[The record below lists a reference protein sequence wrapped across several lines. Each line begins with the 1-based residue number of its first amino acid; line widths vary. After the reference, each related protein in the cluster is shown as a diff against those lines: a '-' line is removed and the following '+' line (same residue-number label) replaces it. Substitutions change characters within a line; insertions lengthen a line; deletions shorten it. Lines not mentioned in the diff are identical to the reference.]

1 MQNKSTPFRIGLG
14 LAVLVTISVCAYAA
28 QRMTSLQIG
37 PNPSTT
43 NIDLQSDGDIVSQG
57 TVTADA
63 FVGDG
68 SGLTGIAG
76 SGDVDGPASATDNA
90 VARFDDVTGKLIQ
103 NSAVTIA
110 DTNGTITTPGDLV
123 LQERA
128 DHASTPAA
136 GNGYL
141 WVRNDTPS
149 SLIFT
154 DDAGTDTELGAAGGG
169 IADGSTLS
177 TGLTFPNTGL
187 HILDTNASHD
197 LIIAP
202 GSDLAADRT
211 LTVTT
216 GDANRTLTMSGDAT
230 ISGTNSGDVS
240 LAGTPDYITI
250 SNQVITRGQID
261 LTTDVTGELPDANV
275 SNTLTASK
283 FIGSGSTTDAV
294 DIATAEIAGTLP
306 VANGG
311 TGATTLAGANIAVTT
326 GNLSQF
332 ASTTS
337 SQLSGVLSDETG
349 SGAAVFGTSPSLT
362 TPNLGTP
369 SAATLTN
376 ATGLPIAT
384 GLATGTSSDLAGRL
398 SDETGTGAFVLA
410 SSPTLTTP
418 NLGTPSAAT
427 LTNATG
433 LPLTT
438 GVTGDLPFANI
449 AQIAEST
456 ILGRNVGAGTGD
468 VTALTFAQF
477 MDTTVEKVSAVTST
491 SNSVAWNS
499 DNAKYFTHTLTQN
512 TTIAAGSGT
521 ERELQTVVFVITQAG
536 TPYTLAWN
544 AEFEAGISFSNT
556 IPDIGTASGDVGV
569 YLFKWFPSPVS
580 KWVLWAHVEY

>member
-1 MQNKSTPFRIGLG
+1 MIKRRVQYLTAFFVALCAAAWAQNYRDIPNSLRIG
-14 LAVLVTISVCAYAA
+14 
-28 QRMTSLQIG
+28 
-37 PNPSTT
+37 
-43 NIDLQSDGDIVSQG
+43 GDIFMV
-57 TVTADA
+57 
-63 FVGDG
+63 
-68 SGLTGIAG
+68 
-76 SGDVDGPASATDNA
+76 
-90 VARFDDVTGKLIQ
+90 
-103 NSAVTIA
+103 
-110 DTNGTITTPGDLV
+110 
-123 LQERA
+123 ERA
-128 DHASTPAA
+128 DHATTPAA
-136 GNGYL
+136 GLGVL
-141 WVRNDTPS
+141 WVKNTTPS
-149 SLIFT
+149 TLIFT
-154 DDAGTDTELGAAGGG
+154 DDAGTDTTIGSGGGGSAHTIEDEGTPLTARSSLNFVGAGVTAADSGGKTVVTISGAAGNEFPDNVFRIQDSGDTTKQIAFEASG
-169 IADGSTLS
+169 IS
-177 TGLTFPNTGL
+177 
-187 HILDTNASHD
+187 
-197 LIIAP
+197 
-202 GSDLAADRT
+202 AATTRT
-211 LTVTT
+211 LTVP
-216 GDANRTLTMSGDAT
+216 NS
-230 ISGTNSGDVS
+230 SGTLALTADLHSAATVSGS
-240 LAGTPDYITI
+240 YDYITLSGQDI
-250 SNQVITRGQID
+250 VRGPID

-283 FIGSGSTTDAV
+283 FIGFGSTTDAV

-337 SQLSGVLSDETG
+337 SQLAGLLSDETG

-438 GVTGDLPFANI
+438 GVTGDLPFANV

-544 AEFEAGISFSNT
+544 AEFEAGISFSNV

>member
-1 MQNKSTPFRIGLG
+1 MTNHSTRARLG
-14 LAVLVTISVCAYAA
+14 MTLALLLGVTLIAAAA

-68 SGLTGIAG
+68 SALTGIAG

-90 VARFDDVTGKLIQ
+90 VARFDDVTGKLLQ
-103 NSAVTIA
+103 DSAVTIA
-110 DTNGTITTPGDLV
+110 DTSGTITTPGDLV

-136 GNGYL
+136 GSGYL

-169 IADGSTLS
+169 DVSDGDTLS
-177 TGLTFPNTGL
+177 TGLTFPNAGL
-187 HILDTNASHD
+187 HLLDTNASHD

-240 LAGTPDYITI
+240 LSGTPDYITI
-250 SNQVITRGQID
+250 SGQTITRGLVD

-283 FIGSGSTTDAV
+283 VVGSGSTTDAV
-294 DIATAEIAGTLP
+294 DLATAEVAGTLP

-311 TGATTLAGANIAVTT
+311 TGAATLAGANIAVTT

-332 ASTTS
+332 AATTS
-337 SQLSGVLSDETG
+337 SQLAGVLSDETG
-349 SGAAVFGTSPSLT
+349 SGAAVFGTSP
-362 TPNLGTP
+362 
-369 SAATLTN
+369 
-376 ATGLPIAT
+376 
-384 GLATGTSSDLAGRL
+384 
-398 SDETGTGAFVLA
+398 
-410 SSPTLTTP
+410 TLTTP
-418 NLGTPSAAT
+418 NLGTPSALT

-433 LPLTT
+433 LPLST

-449 AQIAEST
+449 TQVAQFEV
-456 ILGRNVGAGTGD
+456 LGRVASGTGD
-468 VTALTFAQF
+468 VKALTFAEQR
-477 MDTTVEKVSAVTST
+477 DIVEEETDLTSA
-491 SNSVAWNS
+491 SNSTAWTGGTL
-499 DNAKYFTHTLTQN
+499 YFYDTLTQN
-512 TTIAAGSGT
+512 TTVAEMTGTPRHNQKAQFSFTAATGFDYALSWHGSFAAGGGEPFNGAIPT
-521 ERELQTVVFVITQAG
+521 MT
-536 TPYTLAWN
+536 
-544 AEFEAGISFSNT
+544 T
-556 IPDIGTASGDVGV
+556 IDGRTSV
-569 YLFKWFPSPVS
+569 YLFEYDTNNS
-580 KWVLWAHVEY
+580 KWWLAAYREDN